1 MTHSPV
7 RQRFA
12 PICTRYLWRGGV
24 RNPVRC
30 AAVRLSYQRRGSG
43 PPLVLIHGIGS
54 QWQVWEPVIDG
65 LAAERDVIA
74 VDLPGFG
81 ESLPID
87 GAAPSIPE
95 LARSVARFV
104 AELGVERPHVAGNS
118 LGGAVALELG
128 RMGAA
133 RSVCALSPA
142 GFAKGWEVAYAVT
155 SLRITRALGRALA
168 PLAGVLARSAGVRR
182 ALSAQMFRHPDR
194 VPPAEYADGA
204 RNFGRSRGFRA
215 TLRAVKKWSELD
227 AGPPIVPTTIAWGEG
242 DRLLL
247 YRRQSAR
254 ARAALPAARHVTLTG
269 CGHVPMWDEPE
280 QVRRVLLDASA

>member
-12 PICTRYLWRGGV
+12 PICTRYLWRGEV
-24 RNPVRC
+24 RKAVRC
-30 AAVRLSYQRRGSG
+30 AAMRLSHQRRGSG

-74 VDLPGFG
+74 LDLPGFG
-81 ESLPID
+81 ESLPLD
-87 GAAPSIPE
+87 GAAPSVPE

-118 LGGAVALELG
+118 LGGAIALELG
-128 RMGAA
+128 RTGIA

-142 GFAKGWEVAYAVT
+142 GFATGWEVSYAVT

-168 PLAGVLARSAGVRR
+168 PLAGVLARSAGLRR
-182 ALSAQMFRHPDR
+182 ALSAQMFRHPER
-194 VPPAEYADGA
+194 VPPAAYASGA

-215 TLRAVKKWSELD
+215 TLRAVKVWRELD
-227 AGPPIVPTTIAWGEG
+227 AAPSNVPTTIAWGER
-242 DRLLL
+242 DQLLL

-254 ARAALPAARHVTLTG
+254 ARAALPGARHVTLTG
-269 CGHVPMWDEPE
+269 CGHVPMWDDPD
-280 QVRRVLLDASA
+280 QVLRVLLDASG